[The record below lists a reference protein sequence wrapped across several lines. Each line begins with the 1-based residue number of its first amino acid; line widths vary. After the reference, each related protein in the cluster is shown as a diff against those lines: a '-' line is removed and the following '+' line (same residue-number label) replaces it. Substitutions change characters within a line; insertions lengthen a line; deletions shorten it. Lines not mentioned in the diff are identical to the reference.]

1 MTPLRKRFSEDLKLA
16 GYSERTQQAYIYSV
30 SKLSQY
36 FGKSPADISNEELRR
51 FVLYHKEKYAANTTT
66 MAFCAI
72 KLLFEVTLQRP
83 MPMFKITRTKKKN
96 KLPVV
101 LSRQEVKKL
110 LGMVHVLRYKALF
123 RLIYSCGLRLQE
135 ALNIKVWH
143 IDADRMTV
151 HIVDGKGGTDRYV
164 PLPYSTLEILRAH
177 YKMHRNKTLVFPAP
191 GQGQKQEP
199 VSTIPI
205 PQGSVWDVFK
215 KVVDGCKLNK
225 ETHPHTLRHSY
236 ATHLLE
242 DGVDIRVISAYLGHK
257 SLETTMIYTHLT
269 PLVKKGVYEKINALM
284 DGLL

>member
-16 GYSERTQQAYIYSV
+16 GYSRRTQEAYIYSV
-30 SKLSQY
+30 PKLAQY
-36 FGKSPADISNEELRR
+36 FGKCPTRISNEELRQ
-51 FVLYHKEKYAANTTT
+51 FILYHKDKYAANTTT
-66 MAFCAI
+66 MALCAI
-72 KLLFEVTLQRP
+72 KLFFDVTLKRP
-83 MPMFKITRTKKKN
+83 MPTFKTTRTKKKN

-110 LGMVHVLRYKALF
+110 LDTVHILRYKALF
-123 RLIYSCGLRLQE
+123 SLIYSCGLRLQE
-135 ALNIKVWH
+135 ALNIKVKH
-143 IDADRMTV
+143 IDSQRMTLR
-151 HIVDGKGGTDRYV
+151 IVNGKGGTDRYV
-164 PLPYSTLEILRAH
+164 PLPDSTLKILRAH
-177 YKMHRNKTLVFPAP
+177 YKTHRNKTLVFPAP

-215 KVVDGCKLNK
+215 KVVDECRLNK